1 MRPHM
6 YMKIPFKWK
15 YFLTL
20 AKLLWLFPNM
30 SSHMTAKSIFMWNYF
45 LTAGAFPWLFPS
57 MSSHMTVKITLMCF
71 FSLQWVHR
79 YGFFPLWVL
88 ISLWRCL
95 HLKKTFPTVG
105 AFIWLLSRMSSNM
118 NFKISLSV
126 IILSHIWCINMAS
139 PQNGYS
145 CEFQDYLSMKIYY
158 HSCCTGMA
166 LSR

>member
-1 MRPHM
+1 MWLLRV
-6 YMKIPFKWK
+6 
-15 YFLTL
+15 FLCETIFSQQVHFHGFSPVWIL
-20 AKLLWLFPNM
+20 IWL
-30 SSHMTAKSIFMWNYF
+30 SRLHLCAF
-45 LTAGAFPWLFPS
+45 L
-57 MSSHMTVKITLMCF
+57 
-71 FSLQWVHR
+71 LQWMHR